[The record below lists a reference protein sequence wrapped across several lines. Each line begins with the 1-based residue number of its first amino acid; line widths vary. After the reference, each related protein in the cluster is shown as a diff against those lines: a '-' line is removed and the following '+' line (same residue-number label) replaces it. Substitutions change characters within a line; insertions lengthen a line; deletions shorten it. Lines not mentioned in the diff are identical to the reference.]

1 MNHPVPCPVGVADAG
16 HRRPGVLVLDDD
28 TILLDMLTETLPA
41 LGFTVHTA
49 SDGGDAIRLYGRNR
63 GTIDV
68 VLLDVHVPGLG
79 GPETLMRLRQ
89 IHRDVRAV
97 FMTWDT
103 EGYEGER
110 LRALGAVGMVCKPF
124 HPEDVARKLSLAL
137 ESQLADSF
145 DC

>member
-1 MNHPVPCPVGVADAG
+1 MSHPASCPSGVADAG

-41 LGFTVHTA
+41 LGFTVRTA
-49 SDGGDAIRLYGRNR
+49 FDGAEAIRLFRQHR

-79 GPETLMRLRQ
+79 GPETLLRLRQ
-89 IHRDVRAV
+89 IHRGVRAV

-110 LRALGAVGMVCKPF
+110 LRALGAVGLVSKPF

-137 ESQLADSF
+137 ESRLADSF